1 MGQGPLRL
9 LNRRA
14 SGTSV
19 IRAHLSTPEGSVNRF
34 AFLLFALA
42 LPGCIDEAGVD
53 AIFCDPDEPCW
64 EERGLD
70 GAGGEACPVGPL
82 GYNPTRTDAEPVV
95 EPPAS
100 NAIAVSVDAF
110 DKATTCNE
118 VVIGLFV
125 TASCAMPKK
134 LSLFA
139 FDSAANVPTST
150 PDNATTITVS
160 VVPDML
166 SPGATDGVQE
176 VHIPW
181 PTTHIAGRHPVLG
194 IGAASAS
201 CLAEFST
208 ECDSARAIGLGQ
220 SWSEVPGT
228 SYYLGFSDCH

>member
-1 MGQGPLRL
+1 M
-9 LNRRA
+9 
-14 SGTSV
+14 